1 MVGEGPRP
9 PGHTSRRVGGGRA
22 GGASLPATLARR
34 GCARGLEYNEV
45 KVVELTVVAVVPR
58 GGPAT
63 YADDQASSIAGGGA
77 LRRFRWLVTAGDRC
91 AGCGAARRRW

>member
-22 GGASLPATLARR
+22 GGAGLPAALAHR

-45 KVVELTVVAVVPR
+45 KVVELVVVAVVPR

-63 YADDQASSIAGGGA
+63 YAGGQATSITGGEA
-77 LRRFRWLVTAGDRC
+77 LRRFRRLVTAEDRC